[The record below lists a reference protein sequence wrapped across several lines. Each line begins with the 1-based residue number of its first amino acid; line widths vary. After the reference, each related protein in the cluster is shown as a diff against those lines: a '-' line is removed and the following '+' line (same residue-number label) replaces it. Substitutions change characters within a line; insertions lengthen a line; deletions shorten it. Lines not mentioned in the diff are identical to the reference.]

1 MDSRRFRTLL
11 TVGILTV
18 LYFVAAKFSLKLA
31 SLHSSASPVWP
42 PAGIALAALLV
53 FGFRLWPAIFIGA
66 FLVNLT
72 TAGNVFTS
80 LGIAAG
86 NTLEALTGAWLIQRF
101 AGGLRVFERA
111 YDVFRFALAAALST
125 LVSPTIGLTGLALFG
140 FADWAKYPAIWLT
153 WWLGD
158 LGGVIMFAPLLILWL
173 AQPWR
178 RINPARDIEVAVLL
192 LLLAFLSEVVFGGWF
207 LISTLNYPIAF
218 LLGPIIVWTAFRL
231 SARETATGLFVL
243 SAIAIWGTL
252 QHYGP
257 FVRADQNQSLLI
269 LQSFNIL
276 TTITAVAL
284 AAGMAERRKAE
295 AAIEEQRATV
305 ETANRT
311 KDNFL
316 AMLSHELRTPLTPVL
331 AALDALKTERQH
343 SPEID
348 ATLAMMRRNIELES
362 QLIDDLLDLTRITK
376 DKLHLEFE
384 PVDAHQAVRNIV
396 EMCASEAH
404 AKKLQVQLDFRAT
417 DFQVRAD
424 PAKFQQIIWNLFKNA
439 IKFTGEKGAITISSA
454 NHLPHI
460 LTLAVGDTGIGIEPE
475 IMERIFNPFEQGER
489 SFQRR
494 FGGLGLGLTISK
506 SLAQAHGASLVAKS
520 EGTGRGATFLLTM
533 KTAELDE
540 AAGTPRPL
548 NALASPGSLRILL
561 VDDHPDTCAA
571 LERLLKLRGHTVTAA
586 PTMRGALELA
596 GTSGDSFEL
605 LISDVGLPDGNGMD
619 LIRYLRI
626 KQPIRGIAISGF
638 GMDSDI
644 GKSLEAGFAEHL
656 VKPVKL
662 EKLEA
667 AIARVMAKDNSSPSR
682 EASNGPSTIKDNS
695 PAL

>member
-1 MDSRRFRTLL
+1 M
-11 TVGILTV
+11 
-18 LYFVAAKFSLKLA
+18 
-31 SLHSSASPVWP
+31 
-42 PAGIALAALLV
+42 ALAALLLLGYRV
-53 FGFRLWPAIFIGA
+53 WPAIFVAA

-72 TAGNVFTS
+72 TAGNFFTS
-80 LGIAAG
+80 TGIALG
-86 NTLEALTGAWLIQRF
+86 NTLEAVIAAGLIQRF
-101 AGGLRVFERA
+101 AGGTRA
-111 YDVFRFALAAALST
+111 FDRANDVFKFALALALST
-125 LVSPTIGLTGLALFG
+125 LASPSIGLTTLALNG
-140 FADWAKYPAIWLT
+140 FADWANYPAIWLT

-158 LGGVIMFAPLLILWL
+158 LGGSVIFAPLLILWL
-173 AQPWR
+173 AQPMR
-178 RINPARDIEVAVLL
+178 RIDPRRDFEVAALL

-207 LISTLNYPIAF
+207 SFSALNYPIAF

-231 SARETATGLFVL
+231 SARETATGIFVL

-252 QHYGP
+252 HGFGP
-257 FVRADQNQSLLI
+257 FVRSDENLSLLI

-276 TTITAVAL
+276 TTITALAL
-284 AAGMAERRKAE
+284 AAGMAERRRAE
-295 AAIEEQRATV
+295 TAIEQQRAAV
-305 ETANRT
+305 EAANRT

-331 AALDALKTERQH
+331 AALDALKTARQ
-343 SPEID
+343 PPTELD

-376 DKLHLEFE
+376 DKLQLEFE
-384 PVDAHQAVRNIV
+384 SVDAHQAIANVI
-396 EMCASEAH
+396 EMCAAEVA
-404 AKKLQVQLDFRAT
+404 AKKLQVRLDLQASHFR
-417 DFQVRAD
+417 VMAD

-439 IKFTGEKGAITISSA
+439 IKFTGENGVITLSSA

-460 LTLAVGDTGIGIEPE
+460 LTVGVGDTGIGIEPE

-533 KTAELDE
+533 KTTELDE
-540 AAGTPRPL
+540 TSGKPR
-548 NALASPGSLRILL
+548 ALDTQTAPASLRILL

-571 LERLLKLRGHTVTAA
+571 LERLLKLRGHSVAA
-586 PTMRGALELA
+586 AHSMRGALEIA
-596 GTSGDSFEL
+596 GQGSFDL

-619 LIRYLRI
+619 LLRYLRAR
-626 KQPIRGIAISGF
+626 QPMRGIAISGF
-638 GMDSDI
+638 GMDADI
-644 GKSLEAGFAEHL
+644 NKSLEAGFSDHL

-667 AIARVMAKDNSSPSR
+667 AIARVMAS
-682 EASNGPSTIKDNS
+682 
-695 PAL
+695 

>member
-1 MDSRRFRTLL
+1 LEQAAPDNSPRFRTLPIA
-11 TVGILTV
+11 GILAV
-18 LYFVAAKFSLKLA
+18 VYFVAGKLSLKLA
-31 SLHSSASPVWP
+31 FLHASASPVWP
-42 PAGIALAALLV
+42 PAGIALAALLL
-53 FGFRLWPAIFIGA
+53 FGLRLWPAIFISA

-80 LGIAAG
+80 LGIATG
-86 NTLEALTGAWLIQRF
+86 NTLEAVIGAWLIQRF
-101 AGGLRVFERA
+101 GDGLRVFERA
-111 YDVFRFALAAALST
+111 YDVFRFALAVALSA
-125 LVSPTIGLTGLALFG
+125 LVSATIGLTGLALAG
-140 FADWAKYPAIWLT
+140 FADWANYPDIWLT

-158 LGGVIMFAPLLILWL
+158 LGGVVMFAPLLVLWL
-173 AQPWR
+173 AQPLR
-178 RINPARDIEVAVLL
+178 RLNPARDPEVAILL
-192 LLLAFLSEVVFGGWF
+192 LLLTLLSEVVFGGWF
-207 LISTLNYPIAF
+207 SLSTMNYPTAF
-218 LLGPIIVWTAFRL
+218 LLGPIIVWTSFRL

-252 QHYGP
+252 QRYGP

-276 TTITAVAL
+276 TTITAIAL
-284 AAGMAERRKAE
+284 AAGMAERRRAE

-305 ETANRT
+305 EAANRT

-331 AALDALKTERQH
+331 AALDALKTGPQ
-343 SPEID
+343 PAADVD

-384 PVDAHQAVRNIV
+384 PLDAHQAVRNV
-396 EMCASEAH
+396 LEMCASEAH
-404 AKKLQVQLDFRAT
+404 AKKLRVQLDFRAI
-417 DFQVRAD
+417 DFRVMAD

-439 IKFTGEKGAITISSA
+439 IKFTGENGAITISSE

-506 SLAQAHGASLVAKS
+506 SLAQAHGASLIAKS

-540 AAGTPRPL
+540 TLIKPRALEPQAPL
-548 NALASPGSLRILL
+548 TGLRILL

-571 LERLLKLRGHTVTAA
+571 LERLLTLRGHSVAA
-586 PTMRGALELA
+586 ANSMREAMEVAAAGGAF
-596 GTSGDSFEL
+596 DL

-619 LIRYLRI
+619 LVRYLRT
-626 KQPIRGIAISGF
+626 QRPIRGIAISGF
-638 GMDSDI
+638 GMDADI
-644 GKSLEAGFAEHL
+644 SKSLEAGFSEHL

-667 AIARVMAKDNSSPSR
+667 AIARVMAN
-682 EASNGPSTIKDNS
+682 A
-695 PAL
+695 PAAR